1 MLTVPS
7 VTAPELTEV
16 ALDRAIG
23 LVLASRSGMAAFV
36 ITERDG
42 HRELHEF
49 TTERT
54 GQSIGA
60 ARFFL
65 RASNGLDRAV
75 IAWDG
80 YVSST
85 GRRTDAVLAE
95 FTERGAAEST
105 ILARR
110 YRPASMLRKAVA
122 LPGTV
127 HVGEGHPLF

>member
-7 VTAPELTEV
+7 VSAPELSEV

-23 LVLASRSGMAAFV
+23 LALESKSGMSAFV
-36 ITERDG
+36 ITERG
-42 HRELHEF
+42 GQRELHEF
-49 TTERT
+49 TTERP

-65 RASNGLDRAV
+65 RASTGLDRAV

-80 YVSST
+80 YVMSL
-85 GRRTDAVLAE
+85 GKRTDAVLAE
-95 FTERGAAEST
+95 FSERGAAEST
-105 ILARR
+105 IVARR
-110 YRPASMLRKAVA
+110 YRPASLLRKPVA
-122 LPGTV
+122 LAGTV